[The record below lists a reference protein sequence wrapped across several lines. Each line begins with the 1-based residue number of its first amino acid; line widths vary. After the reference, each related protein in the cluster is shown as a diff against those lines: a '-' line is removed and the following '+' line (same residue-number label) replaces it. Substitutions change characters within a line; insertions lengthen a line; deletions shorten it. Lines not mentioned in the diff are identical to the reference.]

1 MIKYLAAFFFFA
13 FSINVYA
20 QPVLITGSQQP
31 SPVTG
36 FQITPND
43 SRFVH
48 TIGIYE
54 ANSNHGFGNNP
65 RYNASIVVEAQ
76 GSNTLYLVLSSYE
89 PVNWIF
95 SGAGLSALSG
105 VLITGFNQHTFTGIN
120 SSLVDNVSGNS
131 SFFTPSCYATDNCAG
146 LLAFASTRIGDQIDS
161 LIGSY
166 NANAFLV
173 QTTAI
178 AGVPEPTTWA
188 MMVFG
193 FGLIGGMM
201 RKRQRNYALIQRNN
215 M

>member
-13 FSINVYA
+13 FTTNVYA

-31 SPVTG
+31 YPVTG
-36 FQITPND
+36 FQIAPND

-54 ANSNHGFGNNP
+54 ANSNHGPGNNP
-65 RYNASIVVEAQ
+65 RYDASIVVEAQ

-95 SGAGLSALSG
+95 SGTGLGSLRG
-105 VLITGFNQHTFTGIN
+105 VLITGFNQHTFAGIN

-131 SFFTPSCYATDNCAG
+131 SFFTRSCYATDNCG
-146 LLAFASTRIGDQIDS
+146 ELLAFASTRIGDQIDS

-178 AGVPEPTTWA
+178 AGVPEPATWA
-188 MMVFG
+188 MMVLG
-193 FGLIGGMM
+193 FGLIGRMI
-201 RKRQRNYALIQRNN
+201 RKRKRNYALIRASSV
-215 M
+215 